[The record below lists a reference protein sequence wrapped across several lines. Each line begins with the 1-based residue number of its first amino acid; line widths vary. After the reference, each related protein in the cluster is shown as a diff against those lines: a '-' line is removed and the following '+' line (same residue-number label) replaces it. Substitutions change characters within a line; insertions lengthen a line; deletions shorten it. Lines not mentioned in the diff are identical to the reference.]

1 MSPAFEPGL
10 CANCDSSAV
19 TVKTPLFCSQWCR
32 QVAEFVRYARAC
44 RRDGRD
50 QQPDVKEA
58 IKMRAA
64 MVLGGSGYPERE
76 RRVTL
81 EVRAA
86 VFERAEGKCE
96 GCGRVLDFDRS
107 SADPDAIAT
116 IQHRRN
122 NSSDLDNLRAFCR
135 RCNIADAQSRFVP
148 VETGTVPA
156 AIARYLSIRVTAPTP
171 LRLCDD
177 DQQWKTIWQGL
188 SREAKAVIEEH
199 GLDEDAYG
207 DEDLPGFLGWT
218 EQGTPIQDC

>member
-1 MSPAFEPGL
+1 MSSPFEPGL
-10 CANCDSSAV
+10 CANCDSPDV

-44 RRDGRD
+44 HRDGRD
-50 QQPDVKEA
+50 QRPDVKEA

-64 MVLGGSGYPERE
+64 MVLGGGGYPQRE
-76 RRVTL
+76 RRVSR

-96 GCGRVLDFDRS
+96 SCGRVLDFDGNS
-107 SADPDAIAT
+107 GDPDAVAT
-116 IQHRRN
+116 IQHLKD

-135 RCNIADAQSRFVP
+135 RCNITDAQSRFVP
-148 VETGTVPA
+148 VEDGTVPA
-156 AIARYLSIRVTAPTP
+156 AIAKELSIRVAASEP

-188 SREAKAVIEEH
+188 SRKAKAVIEERE
-199 GLDEDAYG
+199 LEEEAYG

-218 EQGTPIQDC
+218 EQGAPIQDC